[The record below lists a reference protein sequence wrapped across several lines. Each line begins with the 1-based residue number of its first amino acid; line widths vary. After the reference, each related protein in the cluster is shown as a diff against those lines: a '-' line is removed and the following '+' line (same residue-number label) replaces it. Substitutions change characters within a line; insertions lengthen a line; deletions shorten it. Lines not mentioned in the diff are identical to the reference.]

1 MIPFLKNINKIKE
14 ENEDQLL
21 GLAMQSPYTKLL
33 LEQLLIN
40 QYDLIDKK
48 VMVGL
53 QKTVFPKYEELTNL
67 KDRNSVKEH
76 IQYVAAHRIPSTT
89 KENIVNYLKAAI
101 ENYLVNVKTNNVFR
115 GE

>member
-1 MIPFLKNINKIKE
+1 MRRRKSNAPVDYKENDPISQKYQQDKE

-53 QKTVFPKYEELTNL
+53 QRTVFPKYEELTNL
-67 KDRNSVKEH
+67 KDRNSSERTYSVCSCTPNS
-76 IQYVAAHRIPSTT
+76 IY
-89 KENIVNYLKAAI
+89 N
-101 ENYLVNVKTNNVFR
+101 
-115 GE
+115 

>member
-1 MIPFLKNINKIKE
+1 
-14 ENEDQLL
+14 
-21 GLAMQSPYTKLL
+21 MQSPYTKLL

-53 QKTVFPKYEELTNL
+53 QRTVFPKYEELTNL

-76 IQYVAAHRIPSTT
+76 IQYVVVIKS
-89 KENIVNYLKAAI
+89 NSIYN
-101 ENYLVNVKTNNVFR
+101 
-115 GE
+115 

>member
-1 MIPFLKNINKIKE
+1 M
-14 ENEDQLL
+14 
-21 GLAMQSPYTKLL
+21 
-33 LEQLLIN
+33 
-40 QYDLIDKK
+40 
-48 VMVGL
+48 
-53 QKTVFPKYEELTNL
+53 
-67 KDRNSVKEH
+67 KEH

>member
-1 MIPFLKNINKIKE
+1 
-14 ENEDQLL
+14 
-21 GLAMQSPYTKLL
+21 MQSPYTKLL

-53 QKTVFPKYEELTNL
+53 QRTVFPKYEELTNL
-67 KDRNSVKEH
+67 QDRNSVKEH
-76 IQYVAAHRIPSTT
+76 IQYVAAHRIPSLN
-89 KENIVNYLKAAI
+89 KGNIVNYLKTAI
-101 ENYLVNVKTNNVFR
+101 ENYLVNIKTNNVFR